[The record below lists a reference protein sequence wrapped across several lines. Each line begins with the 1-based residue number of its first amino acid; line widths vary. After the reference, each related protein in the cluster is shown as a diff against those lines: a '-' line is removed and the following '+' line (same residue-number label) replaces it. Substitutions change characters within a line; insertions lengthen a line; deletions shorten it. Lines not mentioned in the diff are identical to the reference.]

1 MGLWTWFLLR
11 AKIKK
16 HHGYLHCPQQRAP
29 ASVYDRQTGPRS
41 PTQHIVDASL
51 MYSWMGG
58 KYNVSLECSNLADR
72 LAYDNYMLQ
81 KPGRAFF
88 VKFNIFLSQR

>member
-1 MGLWTWFLLR
+1 MGLWTSFLLR

-41 PTQHIVDASL
+41 SVQATWRAQGIRAQEKEAEINKST
-51 MYSWMGG
+51 SWERGQSA
-58 KYNVSLECSNLADR
+58 VSPSG
-72 LAYDNYMLQ
+72 Q
-81 KPGRAFF
+81 
-88 VKFNIFLSQR
+88 